1 MPDPGK
7 LRGPDITMHLSKPAA
22 FGVSGAASPD
32 GVRTI
37 ELTTE
42 PSVHGPHGSV
52 RVRFAASTDPMLAV
66 EISWGNRGRAACRSA
81 DSIRVWGAFS
91 PDVDLKIRSP
101 GQVRL
106 VTRSG
111 AGAILAGPTIVSSEI
126 DLLSFEW

>member
-1 MPDPGK
+1 MRDPGA
-7 LRGPDITMHLSKPAA
+7 LRGPDITTHLRNPAA
-22 FGVSGAASPD
+22 FGVSGARAPD

-42 PSVHGPHGSV
+42 PSVHGPHGVV
-52 RVRFAASTDPMLAV
+52 RVRFAAGSEPVLTAD
-66 EISWGNRGRAACRSA
+66 ISWGNRGRATCRSA

-91 PDVDLKIRSP
+91 PGMELNIQSP

-111 AGAILAGPTIVSSEI
+111 AGAVLAGPTIVSSEI
-126 DLLSFEW
+126 DSVSFEW